1 MPMAA
6 VFIAGALRSDAAAAA
21 DVAEAIVI
29 VPPPETAFADVTLAS
44 DESDLTVS
52 VTPVTTDNVAHN
64 KRPHNSHVLHPM
76 NLLC

>member
-6 VFIAGALRSDAAAAA
+6 VFIAGALRSDVAAAAA
-21 DVAEAIVI
+21 GATEAIVI

-64 KRPHNSHVLHPM
+64 KRPHM
-76 NLLC
+76 YFITRI